1 MIFYSF
7 PYMLP
12 HIIYRKAADKMK
24 KFLIIYILFLFLI
37 YSIPVLVLTTSY
49 SAGKTV
55 SENPSVSIPSETVN
69 VYFKD
74 KDKVKSMPIEE
85 YLLGVVSAEMPVS
98 FPLEALKAQ
107 AVASRSYIL
116 DKMVSGG
123 NKIESHKGADVCT
136 DSTHCKA
143 WISKEDRF
151 KNWAETDCE
160 KNWAKITAAVTE
172 TAGEYM
178 TYEGEPITAVF
189 YAISSGT
196 TERAEDVWGGNVPY
210 LQNADS
216 RLDVNAPGYRS
227 SAEFSEK
234 EFRQKI
240 IAEYPTISL
249 GNNPTGWYKDETRS
263 SGGAVLSCSVGD
275 QVLKGTDIRRIFSLR
290 SHNYTL
296 TYKNGKFMFD
306 VVGYGHG
313 VGMSQWGAKFYAD
326 EGKNYRDILRIYY
339 KDISFSTIES

>member
-1 MIFYSF
+1 MKKLLIVYTAFLF
-7 PYMLP
+7 
-12 HIIYRKAADKMK
+12 IIY
-24 KFLIIYILFLFLI
+24 LIPSMICTRTVA
-37 YSIPVLVLTTSY
+37 SINSDSQSDSGEIPK
-49 SAGKTV
+49 KTV
-55 SENPSVSIPSETVN
+55 T

-74 KDKVKSMPIEE
+74 TSEKKSMPIEE
-85 YLLGVVSAEMPVS
+85 YLLGVVAAEMPAN

-107 AVASRSYIL
+107 AVASRSYVL

-123 NKIESHKGADVCT
+123 NKIESHYGADVCT
-136 DSTHCKA
+136 DSAHCKA
-143 WISKEDRF
+143 WISKDDRF
-151 KNWAETDCE
+151 KKWAESEAE
-160 KNWAKITAAVTE
+160 KNWAKISAAVTE

-178 TYEGEPITAVF
+178 TFEGEPITAVF
-189 YAISSGT
+189 YAISAGT

-216 RLDVNAPGYRS
+216 SLDVNAPGYRS
-227 SAEFSEK
+227 SASFSKE

-240 IAEYPTISL
+240 ATEFPDISL
-249 GNNPTGWYKDETRS
+249 GKNPSGWYSDEIRS
-263 SGGAVLSCSVGD
+263 SGGAVLSCSVGNKS
-275 QVLKGTDIRRIFSLR
+275 LKGTDIRRIFGLR

-296 TYKNGKFMFD
+296 GYEDGNFVFD

-339 KDISFSTIES
+339 KGISFSTLEV

>member
-1 MIFYSF
+1 M
-7 PYMLP
+7 
-12 HIIYRKAADKMK
+12 RKKI
-24 KFLIIYILFLFLI
+24 IIYIVFLFLI
-37 YSIPVLVLTTSY
+37 YAIPATLAPRASD
-49 SAGKTV
+49 AGEAKSNSPDFPIPSKTV
-55 SENPSVSIPSETVN
+55 S
-69 VYFKD
+69 VYFAD
-74 KDKVKSMPIEE
+74 TDKVEQVYIED

-123 NKIESHKGADVCT
+123 NKIERHKGADVCT

-143 WISKEDRF
+143 WISKENRF
-151 KNWAETDCE
+151 KNWPASDCD
-160 KNWAKITAAVTE
+160 KNWAKITAAVAE

-178 TYEGEPITAVF
+178 TYNGEPITAVF

-196 TERAEDVWGGNVPY
+196 TERAQDVWGGDVPY

-216 RLDVNAPGYRS
+216 SMDAQAPGYHS
-227 SAEFSEK
+227 QVKLSKSEFKQKLTAEHAD
-234 EFRQKI
+234 I
-240 IAEYPTISL
+240 VL
-249 GNNPTGWYKDETRS
+249 GDNPAGWYGDEIRSTGGGVKSCRLGDKD
-263 SGGAVLSCSVGD
+263 
-275 QVLKGTDIRRIFSLR
+275 LKGTDVRRIFSLR

-296 TYKNGKFMFD
+296 SYSDGTFVFD
-306 VVGYGHG
+306 VLGYGHG

-339 KDISFSTIES
+339 KGISFANLEI

>member
-1 MIFYSF
+1 MKKYTILYFIFLF
-7 PYMLP
+7 
-12 HIIYRKAADKMK
+12 IIYAIPSTFAGITGLSPAN
-24 KFLIIYILFLFLI
+24 FSLPQAP
-37 YSIPVLVLTTSY
+37 SI
-49 SAGKTV
+49 SAKTV
-55 SENPSVSIPSETVN
+55 K

-74 KDKVKSMPIEE
+74 EDKVKTVNLEE
-85 YLLGVVSAEMPVS
+85 YLYGVIAAEMPVS

-136 DSTHCKA
+136 DSAHCKA
-143 WISKEDRF
+143 WISKENRF
-151 KNWAETDCE
+151 KNWAKAECE
-160 KNWAKITAAVTE
+160 KNWDKITTAVAE

-196 TERAEDVWGGNVPY
+196 TERAEDVWGSNVPY
-210 LQNADS
+210 LQNSDS
-216 RLDVNAPGYRS
+216 SMDVNAPGYHS

-234 EFRQKI
+234 EFRLKI
-240 IAEYPTISL
+240 TSEFPDINLSPDPSC
-249 GNNPTGWYKDETRS
+249 WYSGEKRS
-263 SGGAVLSCSVGD
+263 SGGAVISCKIGNKA
-275 QVLKGTDIRRIFSLR
+275 LKGTDIRRIFSLR

-296 TYKNGKFMFD
+296 TYENGKFVFD
-306 VVGYGHG
+306 VKGYGHG

-339 KDISFSTIES
+339 TGISFANLEI

>member
-1 MIFYSF
+1 MKKAA
-7 PYMLP
+7 
-12 HIIYRKAADKMK
+12 IIYV
-24 KFLIIYILFLFLI
+24 LFLLTIYLI
-37 YSIPVLVLTTSY
+37 PSAILTFAITDAGPQTDLDAGKIP
-49 SAGKTV
+49 GKTV
-55 SENPSVSIPSETVN
+55 S
-69 VYFKD
+69 VYFKESGE
-74 KDKVKSMPIEE
+74 KKSMSVEE
-85 YLLGVVSAEMPVS
+85 YLLGVVAAEMPAN

-107 AVASRSYIL
+107 AVASRSYVL
-116 DKMVSGG
+116 DKMMSGG
-123 NKIESHKGADVCT
+123 NMIDSHHGADVCT
-136 DSTHCKA
+136 DSAHCKA

-151 KNWAETDCE
+151 KSWAQSEAE
-160 KNWAKITAAVTE
+160 KNWSKITASVTE

-216 RLDVNAPGYRS
+216 SLDVNAPGYRS
-227 SAEFSEK
+227 TAQFSAK

-240 IAEYPTISL
+240 LAEHPDISL
-249 GNNPTGWYKDETRS
+249 GKNPSDWYGNEIRS
-263 SGGAVLSCSVGD
+263 SGGAVLSCHIGNKA
-275 QVLKGTDIRRIFSLR
+275 LKGTDVRRIFGLR

-296 TYKNGKFMFD
+296 SCKNGTFIFD

-326 EGKNYRDILRIYY
+326 QGKNYRDILRIYY
-339 KDISFSTIES
+339 KDISFSTLEI